1 MDKFIIH
8 KVRATSS
15 ALMTVR
21 IHLDAYNQL
30 QRMQAETGRSFA
42 DLVDACVMFCAKR
55 MEVVEPEI

>member
-1 MDKFIIH
+1 MDKFIIQ
-8 KVRATSS
+8 KVRAVNPT
-15 ALMTVR
+15 LMTVR

-55 MEVVEPEI
+55 MEVIDPEE